1 MRRVRGRDTRPEIAV
16 RRLLHGHGYRFRLHR
31 KDLPGKPDIF
41 LPRFKTAVFVHGCFW
56 HGHAGCRRAKLPAT
70 KAEFWA
76 DKIGRNRERDTRT
89 ESALAEQG
97 YKTVIVWQCEL
108 RDPEAVIER
117 INRAVGRTER

>member
-1 MRRVRGRDTRPEIAV
+1 MRRVR
-16 RRLLHGHGYRFRLHR
+16 
-31 KDLPGKPDIF
+31 DLPGKPDIF